1 MQEGPSG
8 VQKGPSLHV
17 VSCGRGFCSVLTG
30 SEVRGHNDPSVLITG
45 SVDG

>member
-1 MQEGPSG
+1 MQTDPTPGPI
-8 VQKGPSLHV
+8 PTCI
-17 VSCGRGFCSVLTG
+17 VSCGPGFCSVLTG